1 MSFILE
7 IYQEQTPNPESLK
20 FLFNKM
26 LLPYEIIECK
36 KKEDCEDSPLAKSL
50 FEKFDWVSNVF
61 ISNNFITITKSTD
74 TDWYE
79 LMPEMKNFL
88 KMYVSTSLEVVTKS
102 FLEAKIKERQ
112 AVENPEDIDT
122 KIKGLL
128 EKYVK
133 PAVEI
138 DGGHIAFKSFENG
151 VVTLIMQGSCSGC
164 PSSNITLK
172 SGIEGLLKRM
182 VPEVV
187 EVVADAG

>member
-7 IYQEQTPNPESLK
+7 IYQEQTTNPESLK

-36 KKEDCEDSPLAKSL
+36 KKEDCEDSPLAKSV
-50 FEKFDWVSNVF
+50 FEKFNWVSNVF
-61 ISNNFITITKSTD
+61 ISNNFITITKNIS

-79 LMPEMKNFL
+79 MMPEMKHFL

-102 FLEAKIKERQ
+102 FLESKIAARQ
-112 AVENPEDIDT
+112 EVENPEDIDT
-122 KIKGLL
+122 KIKSLL

>member
-151 VVTLIMQGSCSGC
+151 IVTLIMQGSCSGC